1 MATVE
6 FDEDEWEPFNDDGFI
21 CKRKKRP
28 RLDPTTT
35 TSSSAPPPPDP
46 AAEERNRRE
55 RKKRALIKLRDKYQ
69 KEIDQWEHLSNT
81 LKTLQNKALTTQ
93 QQVQWN
99 EEETSASCD
108 LVMGLHQSPDI
119 SGRRLL
125 DDLIVQ
131 AEAEEEII
139 RDVSNLCDMA
149 EAICN
154 QQEEHTTQSLVDLP
168 VWGSPRELMAS
179 LCDD

>member
-35 TSSSAPPPPDP
+35 TTSAAPPPPDP
-46 AAEERNRRE
+46 AAERRNRRE
-55 RKKRALIKLRDKYQ
+55 RKKRALIKLREKYQ
-69 KEIDQWEHLSNT
+69 KEIDQWVHLSNA
-81 LKTLQNKALTTQ
+81 LKALQEKALTTQ
-93 QQVQWN
+93 QREEWN
-99 EEETSASCD
+99 EEETTSPCD
-108 LVMGLHQSPDI
+108 LGVDVPQP
-119 SGRRLL
+119 SGRQL
-125 DDLIVQ
+125 DELIVRV
-131 AEAEEEII
+131 EAEEEII
-139 RDVSNLCDMA
+139 QDVSNLCDMA

-154 QQEEHTTQSLVDLP
+154 MQEEFMKQSLVDLP

-179 LCDD
+179 LCDE